1 MSSSDLKVLV
11 TIKPFHSIVSGIM
24 FGVAEPILLLK
35 GNSSPHSHSLL
46 PSNAKKLQET
56 NIIFWGGKNLEG
68 FLEKPIKTLATGAK
82 SVPFLETEG
91 IIKLNLRKIIQTK
104 KYNNQ
109 NENGDRLV
117 FNKSREA
124 GIDPHIWLDPQN
136 AKKIAK
142 KIIHVLSEFDPKN
155 REKFNQNGEA
165 YISRLDELNNK
176 LKVEMKEISAKPY
189 VVFHDAYQYFEK
201 RYNLNIIGSLTT
213 NVSFGASVRRL
224 KKIQKII
231 KEEKIRCIFSEPQYS
246 KKLVKTI
253 VKGRE
258 IRIVNLDPLGV
269 NLTVGPEL
277 YFNLI
282 NNIAVSFKRC
292 LSG

>member
-1 MSSSDLKVLV
+1 
-11 TIKPFHSIVSGIM
+11 
-24 FGVAEPILLLK
+24 
-35 GNSSPHSHSLL
+35 
-46 PSNAKKLQET
+46 
-56 NIIFWGGKNLEG
+56 
-68 FLEKPIKTLATGAK
+68 
-82 SVPFLETEG
+82 
-91 IIKLNLRKIIQTK
+91 
-104 KYNNQ
+104 
-109 NENGDRLV
+109 
-117 FNKSREA
+117 
-124 GIDPHIWLDPQN
+124 
-136 AKKIAK
+136 
-142 KIIHVLSEFDPKN
+142 
-155 REKFNQNGEA
+155 
-165 YISRLDELNNK
+165 
-176 LKVEMKEISAKPY
+176 MKEISSKPY

-292 LSG
+292 LSGK